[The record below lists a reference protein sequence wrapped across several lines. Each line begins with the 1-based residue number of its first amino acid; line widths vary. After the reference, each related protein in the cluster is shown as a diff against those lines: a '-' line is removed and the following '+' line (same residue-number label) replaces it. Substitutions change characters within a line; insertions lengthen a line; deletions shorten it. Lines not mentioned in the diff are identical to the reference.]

1 MKTFKILLISA
12 MIFVFTG
19 CKETDPHAGHDHG
32 TGGHS
37 AHGSHVHQF
46 SKTVWTDLTEVY
58 VQYKPLTTGST
69 AQFTTL
75 VTELKGYAPFQGELS
90 YKIEIEGQ
98 EVGSGKA
105 TMKSPGVFE
114 HKEELPVGSGSIS
127 YMLNNGEFKDEV
139 LVSEIVVF
147 ASLGEAEEAAHLA
160 EHTDPNSVKFEKEQ
174 AWATEFS
181 SVFSRV
187 DTIYNV
193 IKSGGEITGSLG
205 DEKTVSATASG
216 ILVYTS
222 DMVVGSSVSSGTPL
236 FSIIAGGIADHNLQA
251 HFMMAKSALEKATSN
266 YERKRSLYN
275 SEAISK
281 ADLEEAKLE
290 YELAQT
296 EFNSVSDGYDSGG
309 KVVKTEVTGFVKSLF
324 KKEGDFVGVGDPL
337 AVVAENK
344 SLLLKAYVGQ
354 NSQANLRQIVSA
366 NFDLNG
372 EVHSILEYN
381 GRLVSYGKNV
391 SLLEPRIPVYFE
403 LENMNELIVGSFVE
417 VYIQTGP
424 GKPEVVVPVSAL
436 LEDYGRYS
444 VVVQT
449 EGEKFQLRTVELGTS
464 DGIYVQ
470 VVRGVEAGERIVLD
484 GAYQVKMAKMSGKIP
499 AHVH

>member
-1 MKTFKILLISA
+1 
-12 MIFVFTG
+12 VVG
-19 CKETDPHAGHDHG
+19 N
-32 TGGHS
+32 
-37 AHGSHVHQF
+37 
-46 SKTVWTDLTEVY
+46 
-58 VQYKPLTTGST
+58 TTK
-69 AQFTTL
+69 FTTL
-75 VTELKGYAPFQGELS
+75 VTELKGYRPFQGELL
-90 YKIEIEGQ
+90 YKIEIEGL
-98 EVGSGKA
+98 EASTGTA
-105 TMKSPGVFE
+105 TLKSPGVFV
-114 HKEELPVGSGSIS
+114 HKEELPVGSGSIA
-127 YMLNNGEFKDEV
+127 YMLNNGELKDEV

-147 ASLGEAEEAAHLA
+147 ASIDEAEEAAHA
-160 EHTDPNSVKFEKEQ
+160 EEHTGPNSVEFEKDQ
-174 AWATEFS
+174 AWATEFG
-181 SVFSRV
+181 SVFAGI

-193 IKSGGEITGSLG
+193 IRSGGEITGSLG

-216 ILVYTS
+216 ILVYKS
-222 DMVVGSSVSSGTPL
+222 DMVVGSSVSAGTAL
-236 FSIIAGGIADHNLQA
+236 FTIIAGGIADHNLQA
-251 HFMMAKSALEKATSN
+251 HFLKARSALEKATSK
-266 YERKRSLYN
+266 YERKLSLYN

-281 ADLEEAKLE
+281 ADMEEAKLE
-290 YELAQT
+290 YELAHT
-296 EFNSVSDGYDSGG
+296 DFSSVSDGYDSGG
-309 KVVKTEVTGFVKSLF
+309 KVVKTEATGFVKSLF
-324 KKEGDFVGVGDPL
+324 KKEGDFVEVGDPL

-354 NSQANLRQIVSA
+354 NEQANLRQIVSA

-372 EVHSILEYN
+372 EIHSIREYN

-391 SLLEPRIPVYFE
+391 SLQEPRIPVYFE
-403 LENMNELIVGSFVE
+403 LENMKELVVGSFVE

-470 VVRGVEAGERIVLD
+470 VVRGVEAGERIVLE